1 MLHHNLDYFVL
12 VVETS
17 FLVIYPSLSDSSF
30 DVFMKLSSNYKSIM
44 FSLKVASATFLLV
57 CFLCLKEHF

>member
-1 MLHHNLDYFVL
+1 MLYHNLDYFVL

-44 FSLKVASATFLLV
+44 FSLKVVSATFLLV

>member
-44 FSLKVASATFLLV
+44 FSLKVVSATFLLV

>member
-1 MLHHNLDYFVL
+1 MLYHNLDYFVL

-17 FLVIYPSLSDSSF
+17 FLVIYPNLSDSSF

-44 FSLKVASATFLLV
+44 FSLKVVSATFLLV